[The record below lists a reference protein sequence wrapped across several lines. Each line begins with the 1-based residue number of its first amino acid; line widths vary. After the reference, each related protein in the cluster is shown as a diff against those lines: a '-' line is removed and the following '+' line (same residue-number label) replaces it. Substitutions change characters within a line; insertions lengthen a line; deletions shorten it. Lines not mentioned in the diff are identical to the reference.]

1 MKTTERVLNFLRE
14 QGFRPEVD
22 TDNGNIIFKYQMK
35 TFLFINNDEDEEF
48 FQLIMPG
55 IFDVTE
61 DNREVVLEALNKTN
75 SSYKVVKCS
84 IIRDEVWVFFESL
97 LDSTPEV
104 RDIIPRALDMLHGAA
119 LRFYEC
125 MR

>member
-1 MKTTERVLNFLRE
+1 MKTSERVLNFLQE

-61 DNREVVLEALNKTN
+61 DNREIVLEALNKTN
-75 SSYKVVKCS
+75 GSYKVIKCS

-104 RDIIPRALDMLHGAA
+104 QDIIPRALDMLQGAG

-125 MR
+125 LQ